1 MIELQ
6 NITKKYG
13 NKTIFRDFNLTVKPG
28 DAIAIIGASGS
39 GKSTLLNII
48 GLIDNFD
55 NGSYTFMNH
64 QNVRPNSGLAQ
75 KLIREKIS
83 YLFQNFALIEE
94 QTVTQNL
101 LLALKYVKKSKKEK
115 QAEIAKVLEK
125 VGLVEF
131 SNAKI
136 YELSGGQQQ
145 RVAVA
150 RALIKP
156 SELILADEPTGSLDI
171 NNRNEIIKLLLE
183 INHQGKTIIIVT
195 HDLEIA
201 SRFSKIVDL
210 DKLPS

>member
-13 NKTIFRDFNLTVKPG
+13 NKTILQNFNLTVQSG
-28 DAIAIIGASGS
+28 DAVAIIGSSGS

-48 GLIDNFD
+48 GLIDQFD
-55 NGSYTFMNH
+55 SGSYTFMGNK
-64 QNVRPNSGLAQ
+64 NVKPNSQLAQ

-115 QAEIAKVLEK
+115 LAEIDQVLQK
-125 VGLVEF
+125 VGLADF

-171 NNRNEIIKLLLE
+171 KNRDEIIELLFE

-210 DKLPS
+210 DKLLV